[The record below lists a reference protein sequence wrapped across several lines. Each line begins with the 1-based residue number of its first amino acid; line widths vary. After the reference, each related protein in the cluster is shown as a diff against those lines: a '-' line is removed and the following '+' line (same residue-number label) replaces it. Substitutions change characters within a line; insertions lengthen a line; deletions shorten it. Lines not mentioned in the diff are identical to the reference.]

1 MYVDETKKPYAD
13 GGAES
18 VGSAQ
23 KERSKGR
30 LNVGANLEGTT
41 KIKPIPI
48 DQGKVLT
55 TKIESPTGCPTGT
68 PTNPKELKQGIQT
81 CLGKQF

>member
-1 MYVDETKKPYAD
+1 MQMEELNRWDQRKRE
-13 GGAES
+13 
-18 VGSAQ
+18 Q
-23 KERSKGR
+23 SKGR

-55 TKIESPTGCPTGT
+55 TKIE
-68 PTNPKELKQGIQT
+68 IQPDA
-81 CLGKQF
+81 QQEIQQIQRN

>member
-1 MYVDETKKPYAD
+1 MKTKKPYAD

-55 TKIESPTGCPTGT
+55 TKNRKPNRMPNRNSNKSKGTETG
-68 PTNPKELKQGIQT
+68 NPNLPW
-81 CLGKQF
+81 

>member
-1 MYVDETKKPYAD
+1 MKTKKPYAD

-55 TKIESPTGCPTGT
+55 TKIE
-68 PTNPKELKQGIQT
+68 IQPDA
-81 CLGKQF
+81 QQEIQQIQRN

>member
-1 MYVDETKKPYAD
+1 MKTKKPYAD

-30 LNVGANLEGTT
+30 LNVGANLQGTT

-55 TKIESPTGCPTGT
+55 TKIE
-68 PTNPKELKQGIQT
+68 IQPDA
-81 CLGKQF
+81 QQEIQQIQRN